1 MSLWQFLTWIWGE
14 IGKATDWFSGSY
26 WTWRGRLVNFWDHLG
41 SVYSDAVSFTSWS
54 FATLGQ
60 QVLGWINRSID
71 LVELRFGI
79 DLSSLERRI
88 SASLDI
94 TRVKLTTMI
103 ESAEVE
109 LRSWVKPQIDALYA
123 WGHGYFEEISKLF
136 TAQINTLKAMYSPL
150 TALSGHVSRLVALVR
165 DSMFTKLLD
174 IVNRGYIEL
183 KLLFD
188 NPSGYIM
195 FRLEASLLGMLDDI
209 LGYGMGSTKLRLPD
223 KRDWMDK

>member
-1 MSLWQFLTWIWGE
+1 MSLWEFLTWIWGE

-26 WTWRGRLVNFWDHLG
+26 WTWRGRLANFWDHLG
-41 SVYSDAVSFTSWS
+41 SVYSDAVSYARWS

-71 LVELRFGI
+71 VVELRFGI
-79 DLSSLERRI
+79 DLSSLERRM
-88 SASLDI
+88 SASLAI
-94 TRVKLTTMI
+94 ARVNLTSMI
-103 ESAEVE
+103 NSVEVG
-109 LRSWVKPQIDALYA
+109 LRSWVKPQIDAIYN

-150 TALSGHVSRLVALVR
+150 TALSGYVSRLVALVR
-165 DSMFTKLLD
+165 DSMFSSLLD

-188 NPSGYIM
+188 NPTGYIM
-195 FRLEASLLGMLDDI
+195 FRLEDSLLGLLDDV
-209 LGYGMGSTKLRLPD
+209 LGYGLGSTKLSLPD
-223 KRDWMDK
+223 KRDWMGK